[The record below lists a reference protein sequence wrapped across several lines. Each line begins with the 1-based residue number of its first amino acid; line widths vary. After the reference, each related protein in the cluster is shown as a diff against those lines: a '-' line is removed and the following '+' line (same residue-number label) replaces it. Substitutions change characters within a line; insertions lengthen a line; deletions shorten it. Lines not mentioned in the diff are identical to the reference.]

1 MKKIYLLAIFVMA
14 SLVANAQ
21 FVNGGGSSHSG
32 SSSKSSSGL
41 YSSGNGPRFQG
52 SFGTSLSFFGAGAGP
67 SVDFEFGSRI
77 RDYIFVGGGTGLHTV
92 FSQIDALLCL
102 PIYANAK
109 AFLPVTESI
118 MPFVN
123 YSIGTSIFWL
133 PFDPNPNIRR
143 NTYFTLFT
151 NVGLG
156 VELGRHQI
164 SAGYEYM
171 GLHSGYFKYAVTF

>member
-1 MKKIYLLAIFVMA
+1 MKKIYLLAIFMMA

-21 FVNGGGSSHSG
+21 FVNGGGSSRSG
-32 SSSKSSSGL
+32 SSSGSSSGL
-41 YSSGNGPRFQG
+41 YSSGNGARFQG
-52 SFGTSLSFFGAGAGP
+52 SFGSSLSFFAYGAGP
-67 SVDFEFGSRI
+67 SFDLELGSRI
-77 RDYIFVGGGTGLHTV
+77 RDYIYVGGGTGLHTV
-92 FSQIDALLCL
+92 FSRVDGLLCL

-123 YSIGTSIFWL
+123 YSIGASIFWL
-133 PFDPNPNIRR
+133 PFDTYTRR
-143 NTYFTLFT
+143 NTYINLYT

-171 GLHSGYFKYAVTF
+171 GLHSGYFKYAITF